1 MQQRIP
7 HKPNYYLL
15 LILMFIFGD
24 VVCENYIFRSY
35 NSFVSKVELCFFI
48 GTLLLQ
54 ALASPIQAAFSDL
67 FCRKRSIIIS
77 LSSSFLSLLLLLL
90 FNSKTLAILPLV
102 VVLSFIKGAFGN
114 TIPLSLAAIADTQ
127 DKNYRVSFGFTTLS
141 YTLAFVLMIFTT
153 LYLSDLISNVIA
165 ASYYVIILFLSVF
178 SFVDIRDRS
187 FHHSS
192 VIEHDSVYKLLKKEL
207 GLVITELRKSSL
219 QYGIIAF
226 FLWEISIYSVLLLY
240 VDFNVDTF
248 RFIAMTMML
257 GYATGIFVLKIFNN
271 TTDLNMCKFGYLLG
285 SLSLLPFYSHLIFSE
300 APSLTLLAVCY
311 YFHSI
316 GLAVLPPTLFA
327 MLAKVTKPHE
337 QGRIYG
343 IIESV
348 DTIAFLVSSLA
359 VLISGINKLPLIYI
373 VSLSFVTIVFSWFP
387 FRMYDKL
394 RSKELV

>member
-1 MQQRIP
+1 MQQKIP
-7 HKPNYYLL
+7 HKPNYYLV

-35 NSFVSKVELCFFI
+35 NSFVPKIELCFFI

-54 ALASPIQAAFSDL
+54 ALASPVQAAFSDL

-77 LSSSFLSLLLLLL
+77 LSTSLFSLLLLLL
-90 FNSKTLAILPLV
+90 FNSKILAVLPLV
-102 VVLSFIKGAFGN
+102 VVLSFIKGTFGN

-153 LYLSDLISNVIA
+153 LYLSDLISNIIA
-165 ASYYVIILFLSVF
+165 ALYYVIILFFSIF
-178 SFVDIRDRS
+178 SFIDIRDKN
-187 FHHSS
+187 FQHHAGSQHNS
-192 VIEHDSVYKLLKKEL
+192 VWKLLKKEL
-207 GLVITELRKSSL
+207 TLVGAELRKSSL

-240 VDFNVDTF
+240 VDFNVEAF

-257 GYATGIFVLKIFNN
+257 GYATGIFVLKIYNT

-285 SLSLLPFYSHLIFSE
+285 SISLTPFYFHLFFNE

-359 VLISGINKLPLIYI
+359 VLISSINDLPLIYI
-373 VSLSFVTIVFSWFP
+373 VSLSFLTIVVSWFP
-387 FRMYDKL
+387 FKMYHKL
-394 RSKELV
+394 RPKELV